1 MNPQFLSR
9 TTISQV
15 MMKRKGV
22 VNVAAKP
29 KSSSSSIS
37 TSSSSSSPM
46 NHRPG
51 FLSLDGTVSDDSCT
65 YKHTIILMM

>member
-37 TSSSSSSPM
+37 ASSSSPM
-46 NHRPG
+46 NHRHG

>member
-1 MNPQFLSR
+1 MNPQFLKS
-9 TTISQV
+9 V

-29 KSSSSSIS
+29 KSLSSSIS
-37 TSSSSSSPM
+37 SSSPSSSSPM

-65 YKHTIILMM
+65 YKHTIILMI

>member
-1 MNPQFLSR
+1 
-9 TTISQV
+9 

-29 KSSSSSIS
+29 KSSSSSKS
-37 TSSSSSSPM
+37 ASSSSSSSPM

-51 FLSLDGTVSDDSCT
+51 FLSLDGTQSDDSCT
-65 YKHTIILMM
+65 YKHTIILMI

>member
-1 MNPQFLSR
+1 
-9 TTISQV
+9 

-37 TSSSSSSPM
+37 ASSSSSSSPM

-65 YKHTIILMM
+65 YKHTIIFMM